1 MEIDDHL
8 IHKLETLSKLKLS
21 VTEKDKLKSDLENMV
36 RMFGKIAEVDTQGV
50 LPLRHM
56 TDTVNVMRDDVANN
70 QLSHEEALK
79 NAPNTIGRYFAV
91 PKVIE

>member
-21 VTEKDKLKSDLENMV
+21 TTEKEKLKSDLENMV
-36 RMFGKIAEVDTQGV
+36 EMFGKIAEVDTSGFA
-50 LPLRHM
+50 PLRHM
-56 TDTVNVMRDDVANN
+56 TDTVNVMRDDVAHN
-70 QLSHEEALK
+70 QLSHEEAVK
-79 NAPNTIGRYFAV
+79 NAPKTIGRYFAV

>member
-21 VTEKDKLKSDLENMV
+21 TTEKEKLKSDLENMV
-36 RMFGKIAEVDTQGV
+36 GMFGKIAEVDTSGIA
-50 LPLRHM
+50 PLRHM
-56 TDTVNVMRDDVANN
+56 TDTVNVMRDDVAHN
-70 QLSHEEALK
+70 QLSHEEAVK
-79 NAPNTIGRYFAV
+79 NAPKTIGRYFAV

>member
-21 VTEKDKLKSDLENMV
+21 ITEKDKLKVDLENMV
-36 RMFGKIAEVDTQGV
+36 GMFGKIAEVDTQGV
-50 LPLRHM
+50 APLRHM
-56 TDTVNVMRDDVANN
+56 TDTVNVMRDDVAHN

-79 NAPNTIGRYFAV
+79 NAPKTIGRYFAV

>member
-1 MEIDDHL
+1 MVIDDHL
-8 IHKLETLSKLKLS
+8 IHELETLSKLKLS
-21 VTEKDKLKSDLENMV
+21 EAEKDKLKIDLENMV
-36 RMFGKIAEVDTQGV
+36 SMFGKIAEVDTQGV

-56 TDTVNVMRDDVANN
+56 TDTVNVMRDDVAYN

>member
-21 VTEKDKLKSDLENMV
+21 TSEKDKLKVDLENMV
-36 RMFGKIAEVDTQGV
+36 SMFGKIAEVDTDGV

-56 TDTVNVMRDDVANN
+56 TDTINVMRDDIAQN

-79 NAPNTIGRYFAV
+79 NAPKAIGRYFAV

>member
-1 MEIDDHL
+1 MEIDDQL

-21 VTEKDKLKSDLENMV
+21 SQEKDKLKNDLENMV
-36 RMFGKIAEVDTQGV
+36 NMFGKIAEVDTRGV
-50 LPLRHM
+50 QPLRHM
-56 TDTVNVMRDDVANN
+56 TDTVNVMRDDVAIN

-79 NAPNTIGRYFAV
+79 NAPKTIGRYFAV

>member
-8 IHKLETLSKLKLS
+8 IQKLETLSKLKLS
-21 VTEKDKLKSDLENMV
+21 TTEKEKLKSDLENMV
-36 RMFGKIAEVDTQGV
+36 GMFGKIAEVDTSGIA
-50 LPLRHM
+50 PLRHM
-56 TDTVNVMRDDVANN
+56 TDTVNVMRDDVAHN

-79 NAPNTIGRYFAV
+79 NAPKAIGRYFAV